1 MECSVCECFFIQY
14 CIKIIQYMFL
24 EDSLVSVK
32 TGSPGA
38 VIKLLPCDHEIMG
51 SSPGNSLLQKC
62 REMLR
67 T

>member
-1 MECSVCECFFIQY
+1 LMNKEGE
-14 CIKIIQYMFL
+14 
-24 EDSLVSVK
+24 
-32 TGSPGA
+32 PGA
-38 VIKLLPCDHEIMG
+38 VVKLLSYDHEVVG

>member
-1 MECSVCECFFIQY
+1 MYCLELLCCLDKKCQRCISDPSVLSF
-14 CIKIIQYMFL
+14 KNV
-24 EDSLVSVK
+24 EDANKKTASCVVYVSNQSV
-32 TGSPGA
+32 
-38 VIKLLPCDHEIMG
+38 